1 MYFVFD
7 GHDNKSIFERITEF
21 ITMELQE
28 LHGNIYPLFSY
39 FPSNSH
45 SLLHKA
51 IIIVVSFP
59 KTMVASGS
67 NIMAVSCSIVMG
79 EYDGTVSNTMVALVS
94 NTMLGSGSNTML
106 GKFSVGQCPAG
117 PHMQLLLSFSFK
129 AGHNLVHLHCRPQLS
144 FCYF

>member
-1 MYFVFD
+1 
-7 GHDNKSIFERITEF
+7 
-21 ITMELQE
+21 MELQE

-51 IIIVVSFP
+51 IIMVVSFP

-79 EYDGTVSNTMVALVS
+79 EYDGTVSNTMI
-94 NTMLGSGSNTML
+94 GSGSNTML
-106 GKFSVGQCPAG
+106 GKFSVGQCPVG

-144 FCYF
+144 FCYS